1 MLNIQLSPEEPR
13 VMFNVRCTYHMRAE
27 NEPENL
33 PAAKNNIIRGCACDD
48 PSIPILEQYSQYN
61 RPHNKPTI
69 NIVISKPL

>member
-1 MLNIQLSPEEPR
+1 MFYVSNI
-13 VMFNVRCTYHMRAE
+13 HMRAE

-48 PSIPILEQYSQYN
+48 PNVAILEQYSQYD

-69 NIVISKPL
+69 NIVMSMQL